1 MKEFLEILAV
11 ARRIRAAGQPFAVA
25 TIVKIGGSTYRRPG
39 ARMLVDGDGQT
50 WGTISGGCLEGE
62 VAQQALAVLEQGR
75 PLLLPFELG
84 EDDLVLGFGTGCD
97 GVVHVLI
104 EPVPAGRQ
112 DSALDLFD
120 RCIEARHRGVMATVI
135 EATGDLNENIGQ
147 HLLVDEAGELAGTLV
162 GSLVGSS
169 LEHAVHD
176 AARRLL
182 DAEKTREQPSLWHT
196 QMVEQSTGSAEILLE
211 VVRPPVRLLVFG
223 EGHDVR
229 AMVSL
234 AKPMGWQVVVV
245 GRKPADI
252 LAERFPEADD
262 HLFMMH
268 PEEISKLIEPD
279 ALSAALVMNH
289 TYLRDRELMAALLD
303 SSIPYIGMLGPK
315 ERTARMIE
323 ELRHSDAAPTE
334 AQLARVFGPVGL
346 DIGTETP
353 EEIALAAAAEIQAV
367 LSNRM
372 GGNLRERSEP
382 IHAARTEMQH
392 VG

>member
-75 PLLLPFELG
+75 PVLLPFELG
-84 EDDLVLGFGTGCD
+84 ENDLVLGFGTGCD
-97 GVVHVLI
+97 GIVHVLI
-104 EPVPAGRQ
+104 EPVPVGQQ
-112 DSALDLFD
+112 DSVLDLLD
-120 RCIEARHRGVMATVI
+120 RCIGARQRGVIATVI
-135 EATGDLNENIGQ
+135 EATGNLDENLGQ
-147 HLLVDEAGELAGTLV
+147 HLLLDDGGEVSGALM
-162 GSLVGSS
+162 GSS
-169 LEHAVHD
+169 LEHAVLE

-182 DAEKTREQPSLWHT
+182 EAEQNREQPYLWHT
-196 QMVEQSTGSAEILLE
+196 LMVEQNAGTAEMLLE

-229 AMVSL
+229 AMVSV
-234 AKPMGWQVVVV
+234 AKPMGWKVVVV
-245 GRKPADI
+245 GRKPVDVLAD
-252 LAERFPEADD
+252 RFPEADD
-262 HLFMMH
+262 HVFLMH
-268 PEEISKLIEPD
+268 PNEIVKLIEPD
-279 ALSAALVMNH
+279 ALSAALVMSH
-289 TYLRDRELMAALLD
+289 TYLRDRELMTILLE
-303 SSIPYIGMLGPK
+303 SPIPYVGMLGPK

-323 ELRHSDAAPTE
+323 ELTQADAALTD
-334 AQLARVFGPVGL
+334 AQLARLFGPVGL

-367 LSNRM
+367 LSNRT
-372 GGNLRERSEP
+372 GGNLRERTEP
-382 IHAARTEMQH
+382 IHDARSEMRLDTMP
-392 VG
+392 